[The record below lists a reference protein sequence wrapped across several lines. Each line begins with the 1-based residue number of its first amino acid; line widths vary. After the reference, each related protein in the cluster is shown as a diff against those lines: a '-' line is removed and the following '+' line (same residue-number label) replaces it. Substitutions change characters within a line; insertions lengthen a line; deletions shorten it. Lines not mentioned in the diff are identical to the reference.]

1 MSQIL
6 PMKIDG
12 IYLPV
17 AKGVAFLISLFYC
30 LNAPAQQVAKTSPAG
45 TKMWVYT
52 PPSYSTGTATHP
64 VLIFLHGGGEL
75 GDDLT
80 ELTTQTTN
88 QYPPKLISINKW
100 KTTLPF
106 IVVSPL
112 LKRNPAVDPNEHT
125 WPATLVNE
133 VLEYVKKTY
142 RVDATRV
149 YVTGVSLGA
158 AGAWDFAAAY
168 PTKVA
173 AMNPN
178 SGKAE
183 ITKACAVK
191 DIPVWVFHGSSDPL
205 VPNSFPIN
213 MVNAINKCSPLGKYK
228 PRLSLLHAREHEGW
242 NELYTGQ
249 LGMDIYNWFL
259 KFKKGSTANVTPYV
273 NANKDNKILLRT
285 TSYYISGDY
294 FDWNGTA
301 TPTWTKISGPT
312 VTMAGTT
319 TAFLKLTGLKVGT
332 YEFQLAAKDNSGA
345 ISTDRVLL
353 TVVSPTAPPSVTAMT
368 LINGKTNADIK
379 PITEGLVINKTTL
392 AATEFNIRATAST
405 GVYSVK
411 FSVNNDQF
419 TRLINSPGPYLIKK
433 PTTSPEW
440 QMPNGTYVICA
451 TPYPQTGGRG
461 IPGITLCYK
470 VTVTT
475 SATTIVAQTEEPV
488 VINSLDDVLVSS
500 FPEGNQW
507 VLNGEDIEGA
517 TASVFKPAYPGDY
530 YVRIPNRKEYD
541 ISNSVKVE
549 LKELDLRKPPLVVYP
564 NPARDFILV
573 RGEGIPANATY
584 KLLRNNGTVALFGT
598 LDADQRISLP
608 QDMNKGVYILML
620 KTDYGSQ
627 SIRFVMD

>member
-6 PMKIDG
+6 PMKTCG
-12 IYLPV
+12 KYLPV
-17 AKGVAFLISLFYC
+17 AKGVAFLISLFFC
-30 LNAPAQQVAKTSPAG
+30 FNATAQQVAKTSPAG

-75 GDDLT
+75 GGDLT

-88 QYPPKLISINKW
+88 LYPPKLISTNKW
-100 KTTLPF
+100 NTALPF

-112 LKRNPAVDPNEHT
+112 LMRNPAVDPNEHT

-173 AMNPN
+173 ALNPN

-183 ITKACAVK
+183 VSKACLVK
-191 DIPVWVFHGSSDPL
+191 DIPVWVFHGGSDPL
-205 VPNSFPIN
+205 VPNSFPVN
-213 MVNAINKCSPLGKYK
+213 MVNAIKACSPAAKYK
-228 PRLSLLHAREHEGW
+228 PRLNLLIAREHEGW

-285 TSYYISGDY
+285 TSYHISGDY

-319 TAFLKLTGLKVGT
+319 TAFLKLTALKVGT
-332 YEFQLAAKDNSGA
+332 YEFQLAAKDNAGA
-345 ISTDRVLL
+345 ITTDRVKL
-353 TVVSPTAPPSVTAMT
+353 TVVSPTAPPAITAMT
-368 LINGKTNADIK
+368 LMNGKTNADIK
-379 PITEGLVINKTTL
+379 AITEGLVINKTTL
-392 AATEFNIRATAST
+392 AATEFNIRATPST

-419 TRLINSPGPYLIKK
+419 TRLVNSPGPYLIKK
-433 PTTSPEW
+433 QTSSPEW
-440 QMPNGTYVICA
+440 QMANGTYVICA

-461 IPGITLCYK
+461 TPGITLCYK
-470 VTVTT
+470 VSVTT
-475 SATTIVAQTEEPV
+475 SSTTIIAQTEEPV
-488 VINSLDDVLVSS
+488 VINSQDDLLVSS
-500 FPEGNQW
+500 APEGNQW
-507 VLNGEDIEGA
+507 VLDGEDIEGA
-517 TASVFKPAYPGDY
+517 TNSVFKPSAPGNY
-530 YVRIPNRKEYD
+530 YVRIPHRKEYD

-549 LKELDLRKPPLVVYP
+549 LKELDVRKPPLVVYP
-564 NPARDFILV
+564 NPARDFVKVSGERV
-573 RGEGIPANATY
+573 RANASY
-584 KLLRNNGTVALFGT
+584 KLLRNNGTEVFSGT
-598 LDADQRISLP
+598 LDEDQRVVLP
-608 QDMNKGVYILML
+608 QDINKGVYILML
-620 KTDYGSQ
+620 TTDSGSQ
-627 SIRFVMD
+627 SIRFVLD

>member
-12 IYLPV
+12 MYLPA
-17 AKGVAFLISLFYC
+17 AKGVAFLISLFFC
-30 LNAPAQQVAKTSPAG
+30 LNVTAQQVARTSPAG

-75 GDDLT
+75 GTDLT

-100 KTTLPF
+100 NTTLPF

-112 LKRNPAVDPNEHT
+112 LPRNPAVDPNEHT
-125 WPATLVNE
+125 WPASKVNE

-158 AGAWDFAAAY
+158 HGAWDFAIAY

-173 AMNPN
+173 ALNPI
-178 SGKAE
+178 SGKADA
-183 ITKACAVK
+183 TKACIVK
-191 DIPVWVFHGSSDPL
+191 DIPSWTFHGGSDPL
-205 VPNSFPIN
+205 VPTSFPVN
-213 MVNAINKCSPLGKYK
+213 MVKAINACSPKFK
-228 PRLSLLHAREHEGW
+228 PRLTLLNAREHEGW

-249 LGMDIYNWFL
+249 IGMDIYNWFL

-285 TSYYISGDY
+285 TSYHISGDY

-301 TPTWTKISGPT
+301 TPRWTKISGPA

-319 TAFLKLTGLKVGT
+319 TAFLKLTGLQVGT
-332 YEFQLAAKDNSGA
+332 YEFQLAATDNLGA
-345 ISTDRVLL
+345 VSTDRVKL
-353 TVVSPTAPPSVTAMT
+353 TVVSPTAPPAVTG
-368 LINGKTNADIK
+368 LILVNGKTNADIK
-379 PITEGLVINKTTL
+379 AITEGLVITKTT
-392 AATEFNIRATAST
+392 TVSEFNVKATVST

-419 TRLINSPGPYLIKK
+419 TRLVNSPGPYLIKK
-433 PTTSPEW
+433 PTTAPEW
-440 QMPNGTYVICA
+440 QMANGTYVICA

-461 IPGITLCYK
+461 TPGITQCYK

-475 SATTIVAQTEEPV
+475 STALTAMQVDEPV
-488 VINSLDDVLVSS
+488 VITSLDDVLVSN
-500 FPEGNQW
+500 FQEGNQW
-507 VLNGEDIEGA
+507 VLDGEDIEGA
-517 TASVFKPAYPGDY
+517 TGSVFKPTKPGDY
-530 YVRIPNRKEYD
+530 YVRVPHRKEYD

-564 NPARDFILV
+564 NPASDFVLV

-584 KLLRNNGTVALFGT
+584 KLLRNNGTVVLSGT

-608 QDMNKGVYILML
+608 QEINKGVYILML

-627 SIRFVMD
+627 SIRFVME